1 MEEGGGLTLEKKKK
15 LKKQTNKDFVFAV
28 WKKRY
33 TNP

>member
-1 MEEGGGLTLEKKKK
+1 MEEGGGLTLGKKK